1 MATEGT
7 TGPYEWQGDDTPVC
21 VRNTFI
27 DLPLEHTFDERK
39 VKSCPQSPVCGNRD
53 ALAGIPCL
61 GSSPLLCQEED
72 PRAGEVGGA
81 ARMSSW
87 GRAAVGA
94 VGAEAPR
101 PTAEAVL
108 TGTVDAV
115 VSEVKD
121 AANIICEQ
129 GTEVE
134 AVINGTVGAVVSEL
148 EDAANIIREQGVVRA
163 VSGSIAQAVE
173 QSLHGAMGSSPCAS
187 PGVHYRHA
195 TEVPAPPF
203 LAPVG
208 PGGMPFRPH
217 GHSPLAQRSPP
228 AGCVPGYWGMLLAF
242 DHAIAGAVDAVA
254 DEMKDAANIIRE
266 QGLVS
271 AVGGAVAQ
279 AVEQSLGACV
289 GGKDSLAFEGE
300 CGAAGSSSSSS
311 SGLPPNAGLVSMPPG
326 NFGAGGKEMPSAG
339 HPSPKTLSGDI
350 DAALLEMG
358 KAVELGSAELP
369 SKGSALHSLERCKP
383 CAFVLRGNCKDGVE
397 CGFCHLCQPGEKKRR
412 RKVWKVN
419 KREATDANPFAATSD
434 PAPDFGDQP
443 FRGYCARLVEEE
455 GHVEAPCEGSEPAP
469 EPAPAAT
476 CATQQS
482 QQSLYLD

>member
-1 MATEGT
+1 
-7 TGPYEWQGDDTPVC
+7 
-21 VRNTFI
+21 
-27 DLPLEHTFDERK
+27 
-39 VKSCPQSPVCGNRD
+39 
-53 ALAGIPCL
+53 
-61 GSSPLLCQEED
+61 
-72 PRAGEVGGA
+72 
-81 ARMSSW
+81 
-87 GRAAVGA
+87 
-94 VGAEAPR
+94 
-101 PTAEAVL
+101 VL

-134 AVINGTVGAVVSEL
+134 AVINGTVDAVVSEL

-173 QSLHGAMGSSPCAS
+173 QSLHGAMGSSPCTS
-187 PGVHYRHA
+187 PGVHYA
-195 TEVPAPPF
+195 SPGVPAPPF

-208 PGGMPFRPH
+208 PVGMPMPFRPHH

-242 DHAIAGAVDAVA
+242 DNAIAGAVDAVA

-266 QGLVS
+266 HGLVS

-289 GGKDSLAFEGE
+289 GGKDSVAFEGE

-311 SGLPPNAGLVSMPPG
+311 SALPPTALCDMPPG
-326 NFGAGGKEMPSAG
+326 NFGAGGKEMPGTPVPAG
-339 HPSPKTLSGDI
+339 SRPSPKTLSGDI

-358 KAVELGSAELP
+358 TAVDLGSAELP

-383 CAFVLRGNCKDGVE
+383 CAFVLKGGCKDGVE
-397 CGFCHLCQPGEKKRR
+397 CGFCHLCKPGEKKRR

-419 KREATDANPFAATSD
+419 KREATDASPFAASSD
-434 PAPDFGDQP
+434 PAPDDGDQP
-443 FRGYCARLVEEE
+443 FRGYCARLVEKE
-455 GHVEAPCEGSEPAP
+455 GDGCVEAPCEGSEPAP

-476 CATQQS
+476 CTPQQS
-482 QQSLYLD
+482 QQRLYLD